1 MRKKSV
7 ASIKDGCFGQSKE
20 DIQTNVSDNDIIL
33 LKVHIRR
40 TRCLCKMYHSAIT
53 PQIFS
58 ELRPPDGNYSIQ

>member
-33 LKVHIRR
+33 LKVHI
-40 TRCLCKMYHSAIT
+40 
-53 PQIFS
+53 
-58 ELRPPDGNYSIQ
+58 